1 MRCGGPFRDPAA
13 GEQRL
18 VARFPERVEPQAMLA
33 GTVEV
38 AGPVRGV
45 GAAAADVFLVS
56 AGRVVTTPIAQDA
69 IGVRWDLEDGET
81 RNVPAL
87 VSLVSCE
94 SGEPLAPGAYE
105 LYVRVVITPDDGPPQ
120 EFFGGPWSLRMVSR

>member
-1 MRCGGPFRDPAA
+1 
-13 GEQRL
+13 

-45 GAAAADVFLVS
+45 GAAAADGFLVS
-56 AGRVVTTPIAQDA
+56 EGRVVTTPIAQDA
-69 IGVRWDLEDGET
+69 IGVRWDLEEGET
-81 RNVPAL
+81 RSVPAL

-94 SGEPLAPGAYE
+94 SGGPLAPGAYE
-105 LYVRVVITPDDGPPQ
+105 LYVRVVITPDDGPPK
-120 EFFGGPWSLRMVSR
+120 ESFGGPWPLRVVSR